1 MTATKR
7 VAEKG
12 GMGIWYGVPVIPNV
26 LVDQI
31 LAAKRQQPP
40 LSSFDKGELFD
51 ADTAAL
57 ERQIDQMVY
66 KLYDLA
72 PAEIEIVEGEKK

>member
-1 MTATKR
+1 MTVTKR

-31 LAAKRQQPP
+31 LTAKQKD
-40 LSSFDKGELFD
+40 LD
-51 ADTAAL
+51 ADTSVL
-57 ERQIDQMVY
+57 ESQIDQKVY
-66 KLYDLA
+66 KLYELRED
-72 PAEIEIVEGEKK
+72 EIKIVEKNNKE

>member
-1 MTATKR
+1 
-7 VAEKG
+7 
-12 GMGIWYGVPVIPNV
+12 MGIWYGVPVIPNV